1 MRTRSGGANNSSK
14 RRRRTQETEN
24 MKIRK
29 DLARLFLF
37 VATVYW
43 GIWLGGYIFNALM
56 LVPLW
61 SYNPPDSLVSYFK
74 TPHFSLYFFAVVNP
88 WVFLASLVA
97 WLLTIKLDTGARV
110 WLGRATLIA
119 WIMLPLKIWMIM
131 TIGGV
136 VRETLDGN
144 FQPELMNTI
153 GLWRNLN
160 WLTIAIAA
168 VILILH
174 LLAILNFNNPR
185 PAKQPMS

>member
-1 MRTRSGGANNSSK
+1 
-14 RRRRTQETEN
+14 

-37 VATVYW
+37 IATVYW

-56 LVPLW
+56 VVPGW
-61 SYNPPDSLVSYFK
+61 SHNPPDSILNY
-74 TPHFSLYFFAVVNP
+74 TREPHFLLYFFSAVNP
-88 WVFLASLVA
+88 WVFLASLIA
-97 WLLTIKLDTGARV
+97 WLVTVKFDTGAGV

-131 TIGGV
+131 VIGGV
-136 VRETLDGN
+136 FNAARQGN
-144 FQPELMNTI
+144 FEPNMLNTI
-153 GLWRNLN
+153 NLWTNLN
-160 WLTIAIAA
+160 WLTISIAA

-185 PAKQPMS
+185 QTKKQTS